1 MLFSRILLG
10 LTGVAFAGYGVYSAY
25 DLDAIARLTGLVFSS
40 PSAAVESRA
49 MYGGLQTGLG
59 LLFVNSALNPRM
71 TAYGLVAMFFVLG
84 GLAVGRAL
92 GISMDGLDDYN
103 QGALIFEGASALL
116 AAVAIWLERRART
129 SPLFE

>member
-10 LTGVAFAGYGVYSAY
+10 LTGLLFAGYGVYCAY
-25 DLDAIARLTGLVFSS
+25 DLDMIVRLTGIAFRA

-49 MYGGLQTGLG
+49 MYGGLQTGIG
-59 LLFVNSALNPRM
+59 LLLINAAVNKRM
-71 TAYGLVAMFFVLG
+71 TAFGLVAMAFVLG

-92 GISMDGLDDYN
+92 GISIDGMDDYN
-103 QGALIFEGASALL
+103 QGALVFEASSAVL
-116 AAVAIWLERRART
+116 AGIAIWRERKAKN